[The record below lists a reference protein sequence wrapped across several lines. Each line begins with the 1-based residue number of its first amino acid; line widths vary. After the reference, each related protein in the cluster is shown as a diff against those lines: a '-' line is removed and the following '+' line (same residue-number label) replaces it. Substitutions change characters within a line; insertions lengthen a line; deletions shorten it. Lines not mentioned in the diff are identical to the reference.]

1 MININENFG
10 IKSPKNQIRLFGYE
24 YYFNSFAELYH
35 KNKLPN
41 TILLSGAKGSGKAT
55 FAYHFI
61 NYLLSFNENDKYLI
75 DNFSINPDNKSY
87 KNLCNYTHTNF
98 LLLDNDKFGEK
109 IKIEKVRN
117 ALKFLNKSTYLSSVK
132 VILLDNAE
140 NLNLHSSNALLKVLE
155 EADNK
160 TFFFIIHNNN
170 YKILNT
176 IKSRCIEFKFFFTIS
191 QKKKILE
198 NIIYQYTDDFDI
210 NKVDDFFYF
219 DSPGNI
225 LKYLLILKDSNVNF
239 SKDKLSCIMYL
250 IDEYKKNQD
259 SQLLMF
265 ISMMIE
271 LFYNELSTINNK
283 NLNLYFLNK
292 FKLLRKIKDTEKF
305 NLDKKNL
312 FIFLQDTLKN
322 ESK

>member
-1 MININENFG
+1 
-10 IKSPKNQIRLFGYE
+10 
-24 YYFNSFAELYH
+24 
-35 KNKLPN
+35 
-41 TILLSGAKGSGKAT
+41 LLSGSKGSGKAT

-61 NYLLSFNENDKYLI
+61 NYLLSFNENDKYSI

-87 KNLCNYTHTNF
+87 KNLCNYTHANF
-98 LLLDNDKFGEK
+98 FLLDNDKFGEN

-117 ALKFLNKSTYLSSVK
+117 VLKFLNKSTYLSNVK

-176 IKSRCIEFKFFFTIS
+176 IKSRCIEFKFFFTLLE
-191 QKKKILE
+191 KKKIFE
-198 NIIYQYTDDFDI
+198 NIINQYTDDFDL
-210 NKVDDFFYF
+210 NKIDDFFYF
-219 DSPGNI
+219 DTPGNI

-239 SKDKLSCIMYL
+239 SKDKLSCILYL
-250 IDEYKKNQD
+250 IDEYKKNHD
-259 SQLLMF
+259 SQILMF

-312 FIFLQDTLKN
+312 FIFLRETLEN